1 VLVMLTPEA
10 IEPLHGLADAGSA
23 AARMFGWAWITP
35 LIVLLFVLTSIG
47 TWGGMGAAVSRM
59 PYAAGVGAPRT
70 RYRSFG
76 GSSTASLHAKTFG
89 VDDSRIFV
97 GSFNVD
103 RRSIDINTEL
113 GLVIDSPRLA
123 GEVSTAMDRAKL
135 RSAYEVSF
143 TENGHSL
150 QWRERTEQGDVI
162 YTHEPKTG
170 FFKRMFVKFMSWL
183 PIDWLL

>member
-1 VLVMLTPEA
+1 MADVSGNTLLMAVQAVNDAIAVLDERIRDGSGDPLDDTEMLMSHTR
-10 IEPLHGLADAGSA
+10 A
-23 AARMFGWAWITP
+23 A
-35 LIVLLFVLTSIG
+35 
-47 TWGGMGAAVSRM
+47 
-59 PYAAGVGAPRT
+59 
-70 RYRSFG
+70 
-76 GSSTASLHAKTFG
+76 
-89 VDDSRIFV
+89 
-97 GSFNVD
+97 
-103 RRSIDINTEL
+103 E
-113 GLVIDSPRLA
+113 
-123 GEVSTAMDRAKL
+123 EL